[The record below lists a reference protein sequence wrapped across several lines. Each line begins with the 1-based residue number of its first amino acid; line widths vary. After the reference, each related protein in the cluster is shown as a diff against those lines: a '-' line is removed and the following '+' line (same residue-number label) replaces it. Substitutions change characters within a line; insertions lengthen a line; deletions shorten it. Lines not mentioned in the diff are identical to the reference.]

1 MADSSGSPADPI
13 SETTDVLV
21 RALRALGNA
30 GQSDTAS
37 RLAARA
43 WWVLKSQHPREAE
56 RLNGISHYL
65 ARLPEQLESAS
76 NE

>member
-30 GQSDTAS
+30 GQPDTAS

-43 WWVLKSQHPREAE
+43 WWILKSQHPREAE
-56 RLNGISHYL
+56 RLNGILHYL
-65 ARLPEQLESAS
+65 ARLPEQVDSGT